1 MNAAAAGSGADA
13 PARGCQYVIFDL
25 GGDAYGIDV
34 MKSQEVV
41 EAERTRPLPDTLE
54 YMRGVIDLRGRIVP
68 VVDLKKKMGM
78 KFGEGS
84 GSTVVIL
91 EVHGSLVGVVVDAV
105 VDVVGI
111 ADLDIQETPHFTIK
125 AGSDAVRGMV
135 HVNGRMVVIIDAEK
149 ILTEK
154 EMMGL
159 AHGA

>member
-1 MNAAAAGSGADA
+1 MSFSISA
-13 PARGCQYVIFDL
+13 V
-25 GGDAYGIDV
+25 
-34 MKSQEVV
+34 EV
-41 EAERTRPLPDTLE
+41 ERTRPLPDTLE
-54 YMRGVIDLRGRIVP
+54 YMRGVIDLRGKIVP

-78 KFGEGS
+78 EFAGGC

-91 EVHGSLVGVVVDAV
+91 EVHGALVGVVVDTV

-111 ADLDIQETPHFTIK
+111 ADLEIQKAPHFTIR
-125 AGSDAVRGMV
+125 AASDAVRGVV

-159 AHGA
+159 ARSA

>member
-1 MNAAAAGSGADA
+1 MNAVAAGTGTDVPVSV
-13 PARGCQYVIFDL
+13 CQYVIFDL

-34 MKSQEVV
+34 MRSQEVV
-41 EAERTRPLPDTLE
+41 EVERTRPLPDTLD

-78 KFGEGS
+78 ES
-84 GSTVVIL
+84 GKSCGTTVVIL
-91 EVHGSLVGVVVDAV
+91 EVHGALVGVVVDAV

-111 ADLDIQETPHFTIK
+111 RELEIQKAPHFTIK
-125 AGSDAVRGMV
+125 AGSDAVRGMAR
-135 HVNGRMVVIIDAEK
+135 VNGRMVVIIDAEK

-159 AHGA
+159 AQGS